1 MITSQRAELLS
12 KINVYYVT
20 WPPLGLYA
28 HQRPFGH
35 PITARYV
42 PPHSADYARIVSIA
56 KAKVR
61 FVERILALAVTK
73 LPEGPAWS
81 YELKFDGC
89 RGSVSA
95 AAQRQTRSDRS
106 DCALLVPIEI

>member
-1 MITSQRAELLS
+1 MITSQRAELPS
-12 KINVYYVT
+12 KINVYYAT
-20 WPPLGLYA
+20 WTRLWLYA

-35 PITARYV
+35 PITARFV
-42 PPHSADYARIVSIA
+42 LPLSGDYARIVSIA
-56 KAKVR
+56 KAKVG
-61 FVERILALAVTK
+61 FVEPILALAVTK

-95 AAQRQTRSDRS
+95 AAQRQT
-106 DCALLVPIEI
+106 

>member
-1 MITSQRAELLS
+1 MITSQRLELPS
-12 KINVYYVT
+12 EINVYCAT
-20 WPPLGLYA
+20 WTRLGLCA
-28 HQRPFGH
+28 HQRPYG
-35 PITARYV
+35 PSD
-42 PPHSADYARIVSIA
+42 HSGDYARIVSIA
-56 KAKVR
+56 KAKVG
-61 FVERILALAVTK
+61 FVEPILALAVTK

-106 DCALLVPIEI
+106 DCALLAPIEI